1 MMGKSKTSVIVL
13 IALGILVV
21 LFALGKAL
29 IEWEWWTFLL
39 VLAGMAFTVALALF
53 VVQRILQSARS

>member
-13 IALGILVV
+13 IALGVLVV
-21 LFALGKAL
+21 LFAVGKAL
-29 IEWEWWTFLL
+29 IEWEWWTLLL

>member
-13 IALGILVV
+13 IALGVLVV
-21 LFALGKAL
+21 LFAVGKAL

>member
-1 MMGKSKTSVIVL
+1 MMGKSKTAVIVL

-21 LFALGKAL
+21 LFAVGKAL

>member
-13 IALGILVV
+13 VALGILVV
-21 LFALGKAL
+21 LFAVGKAL